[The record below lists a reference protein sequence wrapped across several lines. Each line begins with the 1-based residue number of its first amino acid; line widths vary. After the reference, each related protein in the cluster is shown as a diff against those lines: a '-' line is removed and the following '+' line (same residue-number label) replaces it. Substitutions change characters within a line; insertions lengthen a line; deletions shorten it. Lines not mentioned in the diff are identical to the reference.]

1 MSAMSGP
8 LSSAERLVVDA
19 LEKELESV
27 AEVISSTPYVSKT
40 NSGTLIEGEFDCLVF
55 DPEKGILVFEIKG
68 GSIRY
73 DSKLK
78 KWYSEDRNGKWH
90 NIKDPFKQAQ
100 KAARA
105 LYNLIKDADIFGPSN
120 IPLPVGHAVFFPHIT
135 WNSENLLPP
144 HASLEV
150 ICDSSSFNDLAR
162 AVGKVLKEFRAEH
175 HRSLKEPEARMV
187 REKILHPS
195 CCVMTTL
202 KARMR
207 GDEQQLIRITDEQ
220 MSILDDMEEKRQIAV
235 PGYAGTGKTL
245 LAMEKA
251 KRLYHEGLEVALLC
265 FNKPLAEHMK
275 KDLIVHSDRIHVSNF
290 HQLCRNLCVEAG
302 VPFEIPEEDGKK
314 QRFWDEDAPSLLFE
328 AILQTDRRFDAV
340 IVDEGQDFK
349 TLWWESI
356 KELLQDKDESYFY
369 IFYDPKQAIYTDKMD
384 FPVDIATLTM
394 KLNCRNT
401 RRIGELVSK
410 IAHVK
415 LRWSD
420 MSVDGEKPTFISYRS
435 DKEQKTRIEKRLD
448 MLMSREELEPKDI
461 VILSTHAH
469 AKSCLKDVN
478 ELNGIPL
485 TNDLLLPGDKL
496 RFATLHRFKG
506 LEANVVLL
514 CDVNSENERCRDE
527 HLYVAISRAKHKLLV
542 FHHRNWKP
550 PR

>member
-1 MSAMSGP
+1 MSAMAGTVSN
-8 LSSAERLVVDA
+8 AEGLVVDA
-19 LEKELESV
+19 LRKELSSTV
-27 AEVISSTPYVSKT
+27 EVISSTPYVSKA

-90 NIKDPFKQAQ
+90 EIKDPFKQAQ

-105 LYNLIKDADIFGPSN
+105 LYNSIKDADIFGPSN

-144 HASLEV
+144 HASPEV
-150 ICDSSSFNDLAR
+150 ICDASSFNNLGR
-162 AVGKVLKEFRAEH
+162 AVGKVLKEFRADH
-175 HRSLKEPEARMV
+175 HRSLKEPEARSV
-187 REKILHPS
+187 LEKVLRPS

-202 KARMR
+202 KSRM
-207 GDEQQLIRITDEQ
+207 GLDEQQILSITDEQ

-275 KDLIVHSDRIHVSNF
+275 KDLINHSDRIHVSNF
-290 HQLCRNLCVEAG
+290 HQLCRSFCKDAA
-302 VPFEIPEEDGKK
+302 VPFEIPEDKGE
-314 QRFWDEDAPSLLFE
+314 QQSFWDEDAPSLLFD
-328 AILQTDRRFDAV
+328 AISQTDRRFDAV

-356 KELLQDKDESYFY
+356 EELLRDKDESYFY
-369 IFYDPKQAIYTDKMD
+369 IFYDSNQAIYRDEID
-384 FPVDIATLTM
+384 FPVDIAPLTM

-401 RRIGELVSK
+401 RRIGELVNK
-410 IAHVK
+410 IGKVK
-415 LRWSD
+415 LRWSG

-435 DKEQKTRIEKRLD
+435 DKEQVKRIEKRVE
-448 MLMSREELEPKDI
+448 MLMSKEKLEPEDI
-461 VILSTHAH
+461 AILSTHSP
-469 AKSCLKDVN
+469 AKSCLADVE

-485 TNDLLLPGDKL
+485 TQDLLLPGNKL
-496 RFATLHRFKG
+496 RFTSLHKFKG

-514 CDVNSENERCRDE
+514 CDVNSDNDHCRNE
-527 HLYVAISRAKHKLLV
+527 HLYVAVSRAKHKLLV
-542 FHHRNWKP
+542 CHNRNWKP